1 MSVEIA
7 WKQNF
12 LVTDFH
18 LLKSLLVVFA
28 FGSQAFVCGFSR
40 QNINSVILVLPIVL
54 CWGPKNRNNR
64 GIPVPLIQKG
74 FQPIVL
80 IIIPK
85 GLVDMVIYADSISVF
100 LVEMRK
106 QFDDFFS
113 FFSGGNPGIPLSIG
127 YTMGPKYFSSHI

>member
-1 MSVEIA
+1 MRLPGDQKTAITRE
-7 WKQNF
+7 
-12 LVTDFH
+12 
-18 LLKSLLVVFA
+18 SLY
-28 FGSQAFVCGFSR
+28 
-40 QNINSVILVLPIVL
+40 
-54 CWGPKNRNNR
+54 
-64 GIPVPLIQKG
+64 VPLIQKG

-113 FFSGGNPGIPLSIG
+113 FFSGGNAGIPLSIG